1 VSAAPPPPFEASA
14 AYSRYVLGVLFLVA
28 VFALVDR
35 QIFGMLIEPIKREF
49 EVSDSWLGLAS
60 GLSFALFYAI
70 AGLPIAR
77 WADRGVRRSIIA
89 LGLFAW
95 SALTLASGLVS
106 SFGQLV
112 VARLAIGVGEAAGTP
127 PSHALLSDYF
137 PPARRAGALSVYTAG
152 ASLGV
157 FLAYLAGGWI
167 QELWGWRA
175 VFLCLGAPGMALA
188 LLVRTSVREPPRG
201 RFEAAAPRPVATHT
215 ALRQLLGL
223 ASYRHLLAAFSLHAL
238 AFTGASMWNPA
249 FLARIHGMQ
258 AGEIGTMLAFGSAA
272 CMGLGILA
280 AGRVIDR
287 LAARDVRWT
296 LWGPG
301 LASLATAPFTLAFLF
316 APTRSLA
323 LLYLAPAALLTGF
336 GTPGMHAATQEL
348 ARPSTRATAAAL
360 NLLVLTLV
368 GAGLGPTLVGASN
381 DALAGVFG
389 AEAIRW
395 SLALAAA
402 TAAWSGVHALLGART
417 FRADREAAARGD

>member
-1 VSAAPPPPFEASA
+1 MTAPAPRFEASA
-14 AYSRYVLGVLFLVA
+14 AYTRYVLGVLFCVA

-49 EVSDSWLGLAS
+49 GVSDTWLGLAS
-60 GLSFALFYAI
+60 GLGFALFYAI

-95 SALTLASGLVS
+95 SALTLASGFVT

-112 VARLAIGVGEAAGTP
+112 AARLAIGVGEAAGTP
-127 PSHALLSDYF
+127 PAHALLSDYF

-167 QELWGWRA
+167 QELWGWRG
-175 VFLCLGAPGMALA
+175 VFLCLGAPGMLLA
-188 LLVRTSVREPPRG
+188 LVVRLSVREPPRG
-201 RFEAAAPRPVATHT
+201 RFEAGPPRRVATRA
-215 ALRQLLGL
+215 ALRELLGL
-223 ASYRHLLAAFSLHAL
+223 ASYRHLVAAFGLHSL
-238 AFTGASMWNPA
+238 AFTAASIWNPA
-249 FLARIHGMQ
+249 FLARIHGMG
-258 AGEIGTMLAFGSAA
+258 AGEIGTTLAFGSAA

-287 LAARDVRWT
+287 LAARDLRWT
-296 LWGPG
+296 LWCPG
-301 LASLATAPFTLAFLF
+301 LATAATAPLTIAFLF
-316 APTRSLA
+316 APSRAAALACLAPSA
-323 LLYLAPAALLTGF
+323 LLMGF
-336 GTPGMHAATQEL
+336 GTPGLHAAAQEL
-348 ARPSTRATAAAL
+348 ASPATRATAAAL

-368 GAGLGPTLVGASN
+368 GAGLGPTLVGALN
-381 DALAGVFG
+381 DALAGALG

-402 TAAWSGVHALLGART
+402 TAAWSGAHALLAART
-417 FRADREAAARGD
+417 FRADRKPGRA